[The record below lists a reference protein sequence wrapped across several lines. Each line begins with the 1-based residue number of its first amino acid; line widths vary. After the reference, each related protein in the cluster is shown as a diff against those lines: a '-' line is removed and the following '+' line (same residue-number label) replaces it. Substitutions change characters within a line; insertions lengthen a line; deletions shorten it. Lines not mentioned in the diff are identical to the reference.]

1 MGFCSPGQAGCLQF
15 LPSWVLSASLN
26 TQSCGQASLMATDY
40 CFLKFI
46 CVRKSFKK
54 HFPRLSL
61 GAPAHQTKPPIWFST
76 AVNFAGLVST
86 RLQGGKQQ
94 LRSVQFSILCLAA
107 SCQDL
112 AWFAEPSLFEVLFFS
127 FFFLALQMLSGAPE
141 VENQVCQTERSD
153 KGYRCYRR
161 EANCHHQTRKLWT
174 GCGGGDLGSWCCC
187 WSRDTWE
194 EWQLLNSAAAVSEQ
208 GWPQERGT
216 NGSCPRGEHPQLL
229 LVLGQK
235 LEPKPVDVGGRI
247 HVALVVVESSPTCTV
262 HVGRGTMFNS

>member
-1 MGFCSPGQAGCLQF
+1 
-15 LPSWVLSASLN
+15 
-26 TQSCGQASLMATDY
+26 MATDY

-54 HFPRLSL
+54 HFPHLSL

-94 LRSVQFSILCLAA
+94 LLSVQFSILCLTA

-112 AWFAEPSLFEVLFFS
+112 AWFAEPSPFEVLFFFS

-153 KGYRCYRR
+153 KGYRCYRW

-216 NGSCPRGEHPQLL
+216 NGSCPQRRAPPASAGAGVRSWSQSLL
-229 LVLGQK
+229 G
-235 LEPKPVDVGGRI
+235 VGGRI
-247 HVALVVVESSPTCTV
+247 HGALVVVESSPTCTV